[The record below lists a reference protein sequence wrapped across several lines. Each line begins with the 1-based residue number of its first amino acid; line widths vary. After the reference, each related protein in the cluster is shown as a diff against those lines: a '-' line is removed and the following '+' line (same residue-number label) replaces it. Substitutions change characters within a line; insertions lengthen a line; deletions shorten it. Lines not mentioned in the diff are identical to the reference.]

1 MGTGIRVLTVALLAA
16 IPTQAGA
23 QQGLAVRFAAWRARG
38 AQGRQLKRDLKQQ
51 EAAALS
57 TVMQEKQV
65 RGRASFAARRRLVA
79 IRRATKLF
87 KEGTTEVR
95 IQKYLAPAAKVMAG
109 VGAGVVFNP
118 LVGVGTYLLFDSA
131 QKKSGLRAA
140 GERWRAEGVARAAK
154 LGIQVGPELRTRSEQ
169 VLVQQAR
176 SQRAKA
182 ETVQRE
188 LQTTRRQ
195 AAGLEK
201 MSTWLR

>member
-1 MGTGIRVLTVALLAA
+1 VGCRMLVLSLLVA
-16 IPTQAGA
+16 IPTQADA
-23 QQGLAVRFAAWRARG
+23 QQGPAARFAAWRARG
-38 AQGRQLKRDLKQQ
+38 AQGRQLKRDLKQH

-57 TVMQEKQV
+57 TALQEKQV
-65 RGRASFAARRRLVA
+65 SGRASFAARRRLVA
-79 IRRATKLF
+79 IRKAQKQFRD
-87 KEGTTEVR
+87 GTTEVR
-95 IQKYLAPAAKVMAG
+95 IQKYFAPVAKVMAG

-140 GERWRAEGVARAAK
+140 GEQWRAEGVARAVK
-154 LGIQVGPELRTRSEQ
+154 LGIKVGPELRARSEQ
-169 VLVQQAR
+169 VLVRQAR
-176 SQRAKA
+176 SQRAAA

-188 LQTTRRQ
+188 LQTSRRQ